1 MRVAPVLAR
10 LAAAL
15 AAAFAIAAEPTPAP
29 DAPLADP
36 AEEARAQALF
46 EQIRCVV
53 CQHESIADSPAGLAA
68 DVRREVRGQIADG
81 RSDDEIRAALV
92 ARWGDFVLF
101 RPPFSV
107 GTLLLWLGPALLVLG
122 FLVFALIRARR
133 PVEEVDPLSA
143 AEEAALAQA
152 VETDRLGHD
161 PAAGRPDDGR

>member
-1 MRVAPVLAR
+1 
-10 LAAAL
+10 
-15 AAAFAIAAEPTPAP
+15 
-29 DAPLADP
+29 
-36 AEEARAQALF
+36 
-46 EQIRCVV
+46 
-53 CQHESIADSPAGLAA
+53 
-68 DVRREVRGQIADG
+68 VRGQIAEG

-101 RPPFSV
+101 RPPFSL
-107 GTLLLWLGPALLVLG
+107 GTLVLWLGPALLVLG